1 MRRHYTIT
9 MIVIILAAVQADLF
23 SSEIKAQSRIKSVK
37 LFTNMAKITR
47 VSEISLKKGLNTV
60 IVDGLPDNL
69 YDWSAKGNLPEK
81 FKGKIMS
88 LEISRQA
95 LLEKRRKKILTIEKK
110 LEELR
115 DKDIKLADDLNNLKE
130 QENFLN
136 SISTFTEQTASKEL
150 ATRIPQTTVWSNTAR
165 YLNSNRKTI
174 QTSKRN
180 IQKKRKKFAKE
191 IQKLEFDLNQIAG
204 SRYYRSYME
213 LDQAVQENTASLK
226 VQQYGNFRKQ
236 YAAKENY
243 LRADTSGIDT
253 EKKIE
258 LSIYSA
264 SDSKTDFVFSY
275 IIPDTSWQMKYDFRA
290 SQKDGNVEVILY
302 SDIRQKTGEDWE
314 NINLSL
320 STGAPLNN
328 ISVPDLYP
336 WYLNVRN
343 VYRKSSVE
351 GYSKSR
357 KSDYKRSASESIFQK
372 QEESDLQR
380 PCGGC

>member
-372 QEESDLQR
+372 QEE
-380 PCGGC
+380 